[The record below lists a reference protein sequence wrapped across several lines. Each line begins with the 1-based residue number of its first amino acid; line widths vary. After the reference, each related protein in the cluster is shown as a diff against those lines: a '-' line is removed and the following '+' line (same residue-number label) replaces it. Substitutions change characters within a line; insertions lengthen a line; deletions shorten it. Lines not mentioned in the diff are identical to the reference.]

1 VDRVTG
7 SLVRLSVDAP
17 YDASTAGAGQ
27 FFNFAPAAD
36 GAQGAAPAAIPFPGS
51 TVEPGAAPL
60 AAERP
65 LRENAL
71 DLWATLVQSKY
82 NASGKLSD
90 NRLVMNKRDIPQGV
104 VCDVAAASNGYWPK
118 RYEEWRLVC
127 SRDNFRSSIVIQVNG
142 TAARG
147 LTGGSFYALEN
158 PFTVYGTGL
167 WPDNAYDTLPAPEST
182 PDAGPAEGEAT
193 PQGGPVLQETPN
205 PARIHTV
212 RPGESLAVI
221 AKRYAVPVARLVA
234 ANEIQYPQLQANPNV
249 IVVGWELSIPE

>member
-1 VDRVTG
+1 VDTPYYG
-7 SLVRLSVDAP
+7 SS
-17 YDASTAGAGQ
+17 ASAGQ

-36 GAQGAAPAAIPFPGS
+36 SAQAAPGGLPAPAANPFPGG
-51 TVEPGAAPL
+51 TVEPGAGPIAGP
-60 AAERP
+60 ERP

-90 NRLVMNKRDIPQGV
+90 NLLVMNKRDIPQGV
-104 VCDVAAASNGYWPK
+104 VCDVAAADNGYWPK

-147 LTGGSFYALEN
+147 LTGGSYYGLEN

-167 WPDNAYDTLPAPEST
+167 WPDNAYDTAPSPQRT
-182 PDAGPAEGEAT
+182 PEGAPAEGEAT
-193 PQGGPVLQETPN
+193 PQGGPVIQETPN
-205 PARIHTV
+205 PSRVHTV
-212 RPGESLAVI
+212 RPGESLALI
-221 AKRYAVPVARLVA
+221 AKRYSVPVARLVA